1 MQQLYLK
8 DPNKITSYYIRD
20 ENKPRNSFS
29 SYKYQ
34 SKRPINP
41 IRRESYRDYDEPEHE
56 VTKKVI
62 VGAKPIVNFLD
73 I

>member
-1 MQQLYLK
+1 MQQLYMK
-8 DPNKITSYYIRD
+8 DPNKITSYYVRD
-20 ENKPRNSFS
+20 ENRPKGYS
-29 SYKYQ
+29 SNNRFMP
-34 SKRPINP
+34 KRPP
-41 IRRESYRDYDEPEHE
+41 IKKENYRDYDEPEHE